1 MCGFKTLLGKILI
14 ARGSFPNCINFVG
27 LRGMEMCHSA
37 LPVVIDHLCNIKE
50 FVSSLLAIQLEIS
63 SQEFLGTNSV
73 LPTSPA
79 LNFKH

>member
-1 MCGFKTLLGKILI
+1 
-14 ARGSFPNCINFVG
+14 
-27 LRGMEMCHSA
+27 MEICHSA